1 MLAGNVRDAGETHGA
16 FYGVWRRHG
25 FTPEGFNL
33 AEGRV
38 RCARPAEFDQ
48 Y

>member
-38 RCARPAEFDQ
+38 RPRV
-48 Y
+48 YLTSV